1 MPVSEAGG
9 SFEKSIIH
17 LGGDISDPFKIF
29 NEVTEY
35 YAKVLETKRKSAS
48 EWKKAKKKWAEK
60 NNELDKKLRSFY
72 SQENPEIDYK
82 SIVQKEG
89 SATRVASSTV
99 LGVLA
104 KKVENMIVASAD
116 LSNSDKTDGF
126 LKNTHAFTKVTSL
139 VLFFRMESRSSPW
152 QQ

>member
-1 MPVSEAGG
+1 M
-9 SFEKSIIH
+9 EKSKEKM
-17 LGGDISDPFKIF
+17 G
-29 NEVTEY
+29 
-35 YAKVLETKRKSAS
+35 R
-48 EWKKAKKKWAEK
+48 K

-104 KKVENMIVASAD
+104 KKVEI
-116 LSNSDKTDGF
+116 
-126 LKNTHAFTKVTSL
+126 
-139 VLFFRMESRSSPW
+139 
-152 QQ
+152 